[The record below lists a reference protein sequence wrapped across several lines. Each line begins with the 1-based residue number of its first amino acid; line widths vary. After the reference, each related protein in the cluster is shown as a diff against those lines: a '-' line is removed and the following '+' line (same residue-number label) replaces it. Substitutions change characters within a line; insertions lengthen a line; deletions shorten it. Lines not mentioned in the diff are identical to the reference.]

1 MKIHTG
7 FSPELEKAHG
17 SFEYP
22 LTNDYM
28 FRALFQRNNKALK
41 GLISSLL
48 RLPIDEIH
56 SVEITNPIVL
66 GDEYTDKEFHLDIK
80 AELNHDKLINLEMQV
95 TNFGNWPERSLSY
108 LCRMFDNVCR
118 GEDYQ
123 QVEPVI
129 HISILNF
136 TLFDDAPAFY
146 SCNKLMDEKTHHL
159 YSDKL
164 SLNVLDLSHTELATE
179 EDKLWKLD
187 YWARLFKAS
196 TWEDLKMIAS
206 NDEYLT
212 EASNTL
218 YDMYNDFN
226 IRERLRSREDY
237 IIHQRRMDNTIKQQ
251 QEELEQQKEELIL
264 KDNALVE
271 KDSQITEQASQITE
285 KDSQIEQLLE
295 EIARLKADQNK

>member
-1 MKIHTG
+1 MNEYTG

-17 SFEYP
+17 SFDYP

-28 FRALFQRNNKALK
+28 FRALFQKNNKALK

-56 SVEITNPIVL
+56 SVDITNPIVL

-164 SLNVLDLSHTELATE
+164 SLNVLDLSKTELANE

-196 TWEDLKMIAS
+196 TWEDLRMIAS

-237 IIHQRRMDNTIKQQ
+237 IIHQQRMDNTIKQQ
-251 QEELEQQKEELIL
+251 QEELAR
-264 KDNALVE
+264 KDSALAE

-285 KDSQIEQLLE
+285 KNAQIEQLLE
-295 EIARLKADQNK
+295 EIARLKADQK